1 MSADPEPGRFFGD
14 HRQGEI
20 PKRSYRNP
28 PVVEA
33 LCEIYFAESSWD
45 DTVPG
50 AFYERVR
57 SRFPRKQRREIQE
70 ARITMGPETSTA
82 GVQRLPPWMQFL
94 TEDGSLMIQ
103 VAENL
108 VVVNQLLPYRHFENW
123 EPVIYEMLNVYNE
136 VALPE
141 RIVRIGLRYINRIE
155 IPGPIIPMEE
165 YFKIYPNLPPS
176 LGNRHGAFLVRVE
189 VPQAELE
196 HSVLITFG
204 PADTPQLAGEPQ
216 AFMLD
221 LYDRVSRSLEPNE
234 AELKK
239 EVRTAHSNV
248 VMAFE
253 GSITDQLRDLLGVEE
268 RT

>member
-1 MSADPEPGRFFGD
+1 MSADSEPGRYSGD

-50 AFYERVR
+50 AFYERIK
-57 SRFPRKQRREIQE
+57 SDFPVKRRREIQE
-70 ARITMGPETSTA
+70 AQITMGPDTASA
-82 GVQRLPPWMQFL
+82 GVQRLPPWMQFR
-94 TEDGSLMIQ
+94 TEEGNLMIQ

-123 EPVIYEMLNVYNE
+123 EPIIYETLNVYNE

-141 RIVRIGLRYINRIE
+141 RIVRMGLRYINRIE
-155 IPGPIIPMEE
+155 IPGTIIAMED
-165 YFKIYPNLPPS
+165 YFTIYPNLPPS

-189 VPQAELE
+189 VPQPDPG
-196 HSVLITFG
+196 HTVLITFG
-204 PADTPQLAGEPQ
+204 TSVPPQQVEGKQ

-221 LYDRVSRSLEPNE
+221 LYDIAAQLDISPNE
-234 AELKK
+234 NELNR
-239 EVRTAHSNV
+239 EIQQAHDNV
-248 VMAFE
+248 VIAFE
-253 GSITDQLRDLLGVEE
+253 DSITDRLRELIE
-268 RT
+268 

>member
-1 MSADPEPGRFFGD
+1 MSTESTSSSSPIGHS
-14 HRQGEI
+14 HREI
-20 PKRSYRNP
+20 PERSYHNP

-50 AFYERVR
+50 AFYERVK

-70 ARITMGPETSTA
+70 AKITMGPETSTA
-82 GVQRLPPWMQFL
+82 GVQRLTPWMQFL
-94 TEDGSLMIQ
+94 TEDSSLMIQ

-108 VVVNQLLPYRHFENW
+108 VVVNQLLPYRHFEDW
-123 EPVIYEMLNVYNE
+123 EPIIYEALNVYNE
-136 VALPE
+136 VALPKNV
-141 RIVRIGLRYINRIE
+141 VRIGLRYINRIE
-155 IPGPIIPMEE
+155 IPGTIISMED
-165 YFKIYPNLPPS
+165 YFTIYPSLPRT
-176 LGNRHGAFLVRVE
+176 LGNRHGTFLVRVE
-189 VPQAELE
+189 VPQAELG
-196 HSVLITFG
+196 HTVLITFG
-204 PADTPQLAGEPQ
+204 TFGSPQPARGKQ

-221 LYDRVSRSLEPNE
+221 LYDRVSRTLEPNE

-239 EVRTAHSNV
+239 EVRVAHDNV

-253 GSITDQLRDLLGVEE
+253 GSITDQLRGLLGVEE

>member
-1 MSADPEPGRFFGD
+1 MSIDSEPGQFSGD
-14 HRQGEI
+14 HRQEDI

-50 AFYERVR
+50 AFYERIR
-57 SRFPRKQRREIQE
+57 ARFPRKQRREIQE
-70 ARITMGPETSTA
+70 AKITMGPETSSA

-103 VAENL
+103 IAENL

-123 EPVIYEMLNVYNE
+123 EPVIYETLNVYNE

-141 RIVRIGLRYINRIE
+141 KIIRIGLRYINRIE
-155 IPGPIIPMEE
+155 IPGTIIAMED
-165 YFKIYPNLPPS
+165 YFTIYPNLPRFF
-176 LGNRHGAFLVRVE
+176 GNRHGAFLVRVE
-189 VPQAELE
+189 VPQAELG
-196 HSVLITFG
+196 HTALITFG
-204 PADTPQLAGEPQ
+204 PADTPQTAGETQ

-221 LYDRVSRSLEPNE
+221 LYDRVSRPLEPNE

-239 EVRTAHSNV
+239 QVRAAHDNV

>member
-1 MSADPEPGRFFGD
+1 MSVDSEPGRFSGD
-14 HRQGEI
+14 HRQREST
-20 PKRSYRNP
+20 KRSYRNP

-33 LCEIYFAESSWD
+33 LCEIYFADSSWD

-123 EPVIYEMLNVYNE
+123 EPIIYETLNVYNE
-136 VALPE
+136 VALPK

-155 IPGPIIPMEE
+155 IPGTVIPMED

-189 VPQAELE
+189 APQVEPG

-204 PADTPQLAGEPQ
+204 PADSPQLAGETH

-221 LYDRVSRSLEPNE
+221 LYDRVSRPLDPNE

-239 EVRTAHSNV
+239 EVRIAHDNV

-253 GSITDQLRDLLGVEE
+253 GSITDQLRDLLDVEE